1 MTPKPPVRTARSN
14 EAMERTCRSR
24 GRVRRVSAVIGLV
37 VALAGCSGGGEERGR
52 PAGGYPPAQAA
63 LAALEGKVLA
73 TGPGGEAPATADSV
87 TLTPDEIA
95 QARELG
101 ATAAIV
107 MHYTG
112 DGWTDAQVAGLRQ
125 QFDELGIEVIAVTDA
140 GFEPDRQVADI
151 ETVLARDPD
160 IIVSIPTDPVA
171 TAGAYRQAAAAG
183 VKLVFMDNAPSGMV
197 AGRDYVSAVSA
208 DNVGNGVVAA
218 HLMAD
223 ALCGRGEIGVV
234 FHEADFQVT
243 RQRYEGFTQ
252 TVERDY
258 PDIRIV
264 DRKGVTGPDFAGQA
278 QAAAIAMMVKHQDL
292 AGIWGVW
299 DVPTEGIIA
308 AARSIDRD
316 DLVITTEDLGP
327 NVAIALAADEYVTGL
342 GAQRPFDQGVVEA
355 TLAGYALLGKPAPP
369 YVALDALP
377 VTHDNVLEAWREVH
391 RAEPPASVV
400 ESMVEDQ
407 S

>member
-1 MTPKPPVRTARSN
+1 MSPTRTRWGDAAAEQGGGPPVT
-14 EAMERTCRSR
+14 TLL
-24 GRVRRVSAVIGLV
+24 VLV
-37 VALAGCSGGGEERGR
+37 VALAVVLAGCAG
-52 PAGGYPPAQAA
+52 PAPTRTRSEGGYPPAQAA
-63 LAALEGKVLA
+63 LAALKGQVLA
-73 TGPGGEAPATADSV
+73 TGPGGEAPASAGSV
-87 TLTPDEIA
+87 TLTPEEIA
-95 QARELG
+95 QVREKK

-112 DGWTDAQVAGLRQ
+112 DGWTDAQIAGLRQ
-125 QFDELGIEVIAVTDA
+125 QFGELGIEVIAVTDA
-140 GFEPDRQVADI
+140 GFEPDRQVSDI
-151 ETVLARDPD
+151 ETVLARNPD
-160 IIVSIPTDPVA
+160 IIVSIPADPVA

-197 AGRDYVSAVSA
+197 AGRDYVSTVSA

-223 ALCGRGEIGVV
+223 ALGGRGEIGVV

-252 TVERDY
+252 TIERDY

-278 QAAAIAMMVKHQDL
+278 QSAATAMMVKHQDL

-308 AARSIDRD
+308 AARAIDRN

-327 NVAIALAADEYVTGL
+327 NVAISLAADQFVSGL
-342 GAQRPFDQGVVEA
+342 GAQRPFDQGVTEA
-355 TLAGYALLGKPAPP
+355 KLAAYALLGKQAPP

-377 VTHDNVLEAWREVH
+377 VTHDNVLQAWREVY
-391 RAEPPASVV
+391 RSEPPAPVV
-400 ESMVEDQ
+400 ESLAGEQ

>member
-1 MTPKPPVRTARSN
+1 VA
-14 EAMERTCRSR
+14 A
-24 GRVRRVSAVIGLV
+24 LLL
-37 VALAGCSGGGEERGR
+37 VALTGCASTAPARTRPEAGF
-52 PAGGYPPAQAA
+52 PPAQAA
-63 LAALEGKVLA
+63 LVAMQGQVLA
-73 TGPGGEAPATADSV
+73 TGPGGEAPASADSV
-87 TLTPDEIA
+87 VLTDAEIA
-95 QARELG
+95 QVRELG

-112 DGWTDAQVAGLRQ
+112 DGWTDAQIAGLRQ
-125 QFDELGIEVIAVTDA
+125 RFGELGVEIIAVTDA
-140 GFEPDRQVADI
+140 GFEPDRQVSDI
-151 ETVLARDPD
+151 ETVLARKPD
-160 IIVSIPTDPVA
+160 VIISIPTDPVA
-171 TAGAYRQAAAAG
+171 TAGAYRLAAAAG
-183 VKLVFMDNAPSGMV
+183 VHLVFMDNAPSGMV
-197 AGRDYVSAVSA
+197 AGQDYVSAVSA

-223 ALCGRGEIGVV
+223 ALGGRGEIGVV

-252 TVERDY
+252 TIERDY

-299 DVPTEGIIA
+299 DVPTEGIVA

-327 NVAIALAADEYVTGL
+327 NVAIAMATAEFVTGL
-342 GAQRPFDQGVVEA
+342 GAQRPFDQGVTEA
-355 TLAGYALLGKPAPP
+355 TLAAYALLGKPAPP

-377 VTHDNVLEAWREVH
+377 VTRDNVLEAWREVY
-391 RAEPPASVV
+391 RADPPAPVV
-400 ESMVEDQ
+400 ESMEEQ
-407 S
+407 R